1 MRYIIFAILAFV
13 EFVFMTML
21 TKELDHIKEYISIQ
35 YSSFEFSSREDKP
48 TGLNTLIKV
57 LVPVIYIIIIAG
69 ILYEVNL
76 EWLISDIY
84 LVTIIYYFIKW
95 LNILFLLK
103 RKDLHDWKTDVIL
116 AVISTILSVTIYYT
130 FIIKTKQIFASV
142 EEIRDGVWVSI
153 IIFIFVVIRDN
164 IYNNVKTKHIE
175 EEKRKYKYIRKKYLY
190 FKDKYELQD
199 VLIAKESHKLFKDAL
214 TALRKKNITDLSDQV
229 IFIIDSV
236 LNKLTKNPTLLKFIS
251 KNLSWGIYS
260 KTIRKVYEDS
270 GEDEDGIYKLF
281 LKGVKENNIP
291 LKNPDVTLF
300 MIIELVSS
308 TCFNSILYGEPLPI
322 DEYKPILYD
331 TIKKLINNN

>member
-1 MRYIIFAILAFV
+1 M
-13 EFVFMTML
+13 
-21 TKELDHIKEYISIQ
+21 KELNIINKLNNMKNIKSNKKIEETNLDDSKEQRLLDTAFNLFTQKGIKDTSIQ
-35 YSSFEFSSREDKP
+35 EIVD
-48 TGLNTLIKV
+48 N
-57 LVPVIYIIIIAG
+57 
-69 ILYEVNL
+69 
-76 EWLISDIY
+76 
-84 LVTIIYYFIKW
+84 
-95 LNILFLLK
+95 
-103 RKDLHDWKTDVIL
+103 
-116 AVISTILSVTIYYT
+116 
-130 FIIKTKQIFASV
+130 ASV
-142 EEIRDGVWVSI
+142 AKGT
-153 IIFIFVVIRDN
+153 F
-164 IYNNVKTKHIE
+164 
-175 EEKRKYKYIRKKYLY
+175 YLY

-260 KTIRKVYEDS
+260 KTIRKVDEDS

-281 LKGVKENNIP
+281 LKGVKENNIS

-308 TCFNSILYGEPLPI
+308 TCFNSILYSEPLPI

-331 TIKKLINNN
+331 TIKKLINTN

>member
-1 MRYIIFAILAFV
+1 M
-13 EFVFMTML
+13 
-21 TKELDHIKEYISIQ
+21 KELNLINKLNNMKNIKSNKKIEETNSEDSKEQRLIDTAFNLFTQKGIKDTSIQ
-35 YSSFEFSSREDKP
+35 EIVD
-48 TGLNTLIKV
+48 N
-57 LVPVIYIIIIAG
+57 
-69 ILYEVNL
+69 
-76 EWLISDIY
+76 
-84 LVTIIYYFIKW
+84 
-95 LNILFLLK
+95 
-103 RKDLHDWKTDVIL
+103 
-116 AVISTILSVTIYYT
+116 
-130 FIIKTKQIFASV
+130 ASV
-142 EEIRDGVWVSI
+142 AKGT
-153 IIFIFVVIRDN
+153 F
-164 IYNNVKTKHIE
+164 
-175 EEKRKYKYIRKKYLY
+175 YLY

-214 TALRKKNITDLSDQV
+214 TALRKKNITDLSEQV

-236 LNKLTKNPTLLKFIS
+236 LNKLTKNPTLLKFIT

-281 LKGVKENNIP
+281 LKGVKENNIS
-291 LKNPDVTLF
+291 LENPDVTLF